1 MESLLEHTDVVR
13 QKGRYWR
20 KIRNIIFLVFFF
32 GLFTWGGIKY
42 YYPFASGVKS
52 GKLNYVVYKGFV
64 FKTYEGKLIQSGI
77 KSSDSGGIQSN
88 EFVFSVGKKDIA
100 EKLMHAGGKTVELHY
115 TEYFGAIPW
124 RGYSRYVVDKIV
136 SISEEREIP
145 EIIDNVQLTP
155 VKIDNQVL
163 KNNNN

>member
-1 MESLLEHTDVVR
+1 MESLLEQTDVAR

-20 KIRNIIFLVFFF
+20 KIRNIIFFVLFSGFLV
-32 GLFTWGGIKY
+32 WGGIKY
-42 YYPFASGVKS
+42 YYPFAEGVKS

-64 FKTYEGKLIQSGI
+64 FKTYEGKLIQSGLS
-77 KSSDSGGIQSN
+77 SSDAGKIQSN
-88 EFVFSVGKKDIA
+88 EFEFSVAKKEIA

-136 SISEEREIP
+136 SISEEKEMP
-145 EIIDNVQLTP
+145 ELIDSPII
-155 VKIDNQVL
+155 KINDKQSL
-163 KNNNN
+163 KFNP